1 MTIIHR
7 QQTATVESQVAASWD
22 RSSTGLD
29 DQVYPGSISQASDIS
44 DTESVLALVSPDQ
57 DLNPYECLRLSGGLA
72 FWDRGEE
79 DIYSFDD
86 GEPA

>member
-1 MTIIHR
+1 MTIMHTE
-7 QQTATVESQVAASWD
+7 QTATVESQVAASWD
-22 RSSTGLD
+22 RCCAGLD
-29 DQVYPGSISQASDIS
+29 DQVYLGSISQASNIS
-44 DTESVLALVSPDQ
+44 DTESVLALVSPDR

-72 FWDRGEE
+72 FWDRGKE